1 MNPEYGLN
9 SGQQGAVTFMIT
21 NGLYLVET
29 IMLDGVNSARRG
41 VMVFRDGTM
50 LGGGE
55 NFYTVGSYTCSD
67 GKWKGDIT
75 VQEHTPI
82 IGTDPWARRVFTI
95 GFSGTYT
102 KDTAQHH
109 GVALLGKQFTRLDV
123 KFRLLKA
130 D

>member
-1 MNPEYGLN
+1 LNPEYGLN

>member
-1 MNPEYGLN
+1 
-9 SGQQGAVTFMIT
+9 MIT

-29 IMLDGVNSARRG
+29 VMQDGVKSNRRG

-50 LGGGE
+50 LGGGS
-55 NFYTVGSYTCSD
+55 NFYTFGSFTCSD
-67 GKWKGDIT
+67 GGKWKGDIT
-75 VQEHTPI
+75 AQEHTPI
-82 IGTDPWARRVFTI
+82 IGIDPWARRVVTI

-102 KDTAQHH
+102 ADTAQHH
-109 GVALLGKQFTRLDV
+109 GVALLGKQFTRLEV

>member
-1 MNPEYGLN
+1 
-9 SGQQGAVTFMIT
+9 MIT

-29 IMLDGVNSARRG
+29 VMLDGVNSERRG

-50 LGGGE
+50 LGGGA

-102 KDTAQHH
+102 KDGAQHH
-109 GVALLGKQFTRLDV
+109 GAALLGKQFTRLEV
-123 KFRLLKA
+123 TFRLLRA

>member
-29 IMLDGVNSARRG
+29 VMLDGVNSARRG

>member
-1 MNPEYGLN
+1 
-9 SGQQGAVTFMIT
+9 MIT

-29 IMLDGVNSARRG
+29 VMLDGVNSERRG
-41 VMVFRDGTM
+41 VMVFRDGSM
-50 LGGGE
+50 LGGGP
-55 NFYTVGSYTCSD
+55 NVYTVGSYTCYD

-109 GVALLGKQFTRLDV
+109 GVALLGKQFTRLEV
-123 KFRLLKA
+123 HFRLLKA

>member
-1 MNPEYGLN
+1 MNPGYGLN
-9 SGQQGAVTFMIT
+9 SGQEGGVTLMIT

-29 IMLDGVNSARRG
+29 VMLDGVNSERRG
-41 VMVFRDGTM
+41 VMVFRDGSM
-50 LGGGE
+50 LGGGP
-55 NFYTVGSYTCSD
+55 NFYTVGSYTCSG

-109 GVALLGKQFTRLDV
+109 GVALLGKQFTRLEV
-123 KFRLLKA
+123 QFRLLKA

>member
-1 MNPEYGLN
+1 
-9 SGQQGAVTFMIT
+9 MIT

-29 IMLDGVNSARRG
+29 VMLDGVNSERRG
-41 VMVFRDGTM
+41 VMVFRDGSM
-50 LGGGE
+50 LGGGL

-67 GKWKGDIT
+67 GRWKGDIT

-82 IGTDPWARRVFTI
+82 IGTDPWARKTFTI

-102 KDTAQHH
+102 RDIAWHH
-109 GVALLGKQFTRLDV
+109 GVALLGKRFTRLDV

-130 D
+130 VERTYAT

>member
-1 MNPEYGLN
+1 
-9 SGQQGAVTFMIT
+9 MIT